1 MRLALQASSETVQMT
16 LGPLIEA
23 HGYWVL
29 ALGSLLEGET
39 VLVLAGFAA
48 HRGYLDPFAVIGI
61 AASAGFAGDQFY
73 FWLGR
78 RHGAWAL
85 AGWPSVAAQTI
96 RVQHLLDR
104 YPWAMIIG
112 MRFAY
117 GLRVAGPILLGTM
130 SISALRFGLLNA
142 VGALLWAFA
151 IGALGW
157 VFGHAAEL
165 ALGKLQH
172 LEGWLLLGLACGG
185 IVVWWLRRRR
195 SAKICPD
202 ETA

>member
-1 MRLALQASSETVQMT
+1 MT
-16 LGPLIEA
+16 LGPLIET

-39 VLVLAGFAA
+39 ILVLAGFAA
-48 HRGYLDPFAVIGI
+48 HRGYLDPYAVIGI
-61 AASAGFAGDQFY
+61 AAAAGFAGDQFF

-78 RHGAWAL
+78 RHGAWVFAR
-85 AGWPSVAAQTI
+85 WPSVAGQTN

-104 YPWAMIIG
+104 YPWALIIG
-112 MRFAY
+112 VRFAY

-142 VGALLWAFA
+142 VGALLWACA

-157 VFGHAAEL
+157 VFGNAAEL

-172 LEGWLLLGLACGG
+172 LEGWLLLGLACTGV
-185 IVVWWLRRRR
+185 VVWWVRRRR
-195 SAKICPD
+195 RPGIGPD
-202 ETA
+202 KAS